1 MASKTQPE
9 ARRTERLEAR
19 VTPAEKQLLTR
30 AAELSG
36 RSLTDF
42 LLANLH
48 ESARRI
54 LRQHN
59 VMSLSDVDSS
69 AFLDVILHPPEPNP
83 AVRRAARR
91 YREMRGIPE
100 DD

>member
-1 MASKTQPE
+1 MTVGTTPE
-9 ARRTERLEAR
+9 ARKTERLEAR
-19 VTPAEKQLLTR
+19 VTPAEKQLLMR

-54 LRQHN
+54 LHQHN
-59 VMSLSDVDSS
+59 VMLLSDVDSNDFMT
-69 AFLDVILHPPEPNP
+69 AMLNAPEPTP
-83 AVRRAARR
+83 ALQRAGRR
-91 YREMRGIPE
+91 YREMRGIAE
-100 DD
+100 HD